1 LEVDLGDDDNRPIYW
16 IIMEIFFLVVF
27 CMEVFF
33 KMRYHGWKWPL
44 LSMWNLFTVFVC
56 LTAFVDAAILQQI
69 GLHGS
74 LRMIALIRVISILR
88 LLRVI
93 RSLKGLK
100 ELKLILQGLTGSM
113 AMLFWTVI
121 MLVVFLYVGA
131 VFATSAI
138 GQSDDYTNFQ
148 KQTGGDDGWDVETYF
163 GTVGRSMYTLL
174 QCVTRDGWMSMIG
187 RYVVDKQWYMT
198 FFFIGFNL
206 VACYGLLNLVVS
218 VIIEQTLTAARSN
231 EKRVAMREERARKG
245 ELDSLQEIFLLS
257 DADGSGMLDVGEFE
271 GALQVDDIR
280 QRMQRLEI
288 PIDEAKKLF
297 TTIDDHGTRPLQ
309 MAEFIDGCTKLRGP
323 AKSRDLLAITS
334 QGESLMKKLD
344 TMGERLHDMEKMMG
358 YLDDLSLRVV
368 QRFQPSVTNSQHRIN
383 KLHTGLAPVK
393 PLPPEKVSSIG
404 VILSRGNRPMLPELP
419 KLLN

>member
-1 LEVDLGDDDNRPIYW
+1 
-16 IIMEIFFLVVF
+16 
-27 CMEVFF
+27 
-33 KMRYHGWKWPL
+33 
-44 LSMWNLFTVFVC
+44 
-56 LTAFVDAAILQQI
+56 
-69 GLHGS
+69 
-74 LRMIALIRVISILR
+74 
-88 LLRVI
+88 
-93 RSLKGLK
+93 
-100 ELKLILQGLTGSM
+100 
-113 AMLFWTVI
+113 MLFWTVI